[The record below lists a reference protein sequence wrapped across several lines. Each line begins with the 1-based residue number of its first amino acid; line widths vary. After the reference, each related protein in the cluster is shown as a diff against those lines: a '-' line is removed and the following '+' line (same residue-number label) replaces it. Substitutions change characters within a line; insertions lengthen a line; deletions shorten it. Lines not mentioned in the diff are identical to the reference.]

1 MDRKL
6 LMATAPQ
13 MSNYNNWPSKESV
26 QKNRDLYYRQ
36 KEQIRRLSP
45 STTFYKESSRFGN
58 SMKRRNTSFYKNHDS
73 KEFNDMVHDPV
84 SLAVEEAVFPVCPSK
99 AEFLPRRLREKL
111 RPPVAGETPP
121 SGCRRNSALRLWS
134 WSGYQVC
141 QPIST

>member
-84 SLAVEEAVFPVCPSK
+84 SLAVEDHRAKMRATSTLKATKNMGLMKQPVF
-99 AEFLPRRLREKL
+99 FLNKNVDVKGHARTK
-111 RPPVAGETPP
+111 T
-121 SGCRRNSALRLWS
+121 
-134 WSGYQVC
+134 
-141 QPIST
+141 